1 MENTENRKLITDL
14 CIDIGGNELLVQG
27 AGGNISWKESGTLWV
42 KASGTWLENA
52 GIEDIF
58 VPVSLDVI
66 NKEISSNNY
75 SYKPIPSNNSALK
88 PSIETILHALMKQKY
103 VLHLH
108 AVDIIAD
115 IIKDDCHNVINNI
128 MPKDLS
134 WKIIDYKTPGSELAQ
149 SIKESLMESSDTN
162 ILFLRNHGVVISEN
176 SVEGLKNILLKL
188 SNIFKKNTKK
198 KELLYFDKGKEI
210 RKNNITYKIIDNQE
224 IQQLSINKDFLE
236 ILDKNWA
243 ICPDHVVFL
252 GQKAC
257 IYKNVESFMNSSADG
272 KELIFIKNYG
282 TFASD
287 KFNNTKI
294 IQLKCYYNIILR
306 INKCDNINLLSDE
319 EVCKLINWDAEKYRL
334 SLMK

>member
-75 SYKPIPSNNSALK
+75 SYKPVPSNNSTLK
-88 PSIETILHALMKQKY
+88 PSIETMLHALMKQKY

-115 IIKDDCHNVINNI
+115 IIQDNCHNVINNI
-128 MPKDLS
+128 MPKDIS

-149 SIKESLMESSDTN
+149 SIKESLMESPDTN
-162 ILFLRNHGVVISEN
+162 ILFLQNHGIVISEN
-176 SVEGLKNILLKL
+176 SVKGLKNILLKL

-198 KELLYFDKGKEI
+198 KEQLYFDKDKEI
-210 RKNNITYKIIDNQE
+210 RKNNITYRIIDNQE
-224 IQQLSINKDFLE
+224 IQQLSINKDYLE
-236 ILDKNWA
+236 IVDKNWA

-252 GQKAC
+252 GKKAF
-257 IYKNVESFMNSSADG
+257 IYNNVEGFMNSSDDEKNKRML
-272 KELIFIKNYG
+272 KELEALENIQY
-282 TFASD
+282 
-287 KFNNTKI
+287 NTEVSK
-294 IQLKCYYNIILR
+294 KCLILR
-306 INKCDNINLLSDE
+306 GNLDVALEELNKLRKLL
-319 EVCKLINWDAEKYRL
+319 NR
-334 SLMK
+334 